1 MTDRFD
7 DLDLPE
13 DELDA
18 LSGLLSNDAIWG
30 DSGGDVNSTT
40 EDAIVAAIAAERA
53 EASSS
58 DRSPAEPAIDL
69 RSDDAE
75 LRDNVIS
82 IDRFRQRIGTFVA
95 GAAAAALLIAGIF
108 GITQLAGNSDGV
120 QLALEAT
127 DNAPDASASAVITDT
142 PQGTKIVLDVDDL
155 PPAAPG
161 TYYEAWLRIDAE
173 TGVSAGTFHLRGG
186 DAEIELWAGVTT
198 DEFPLF
204 TITIQDE
211 AQPESSGVVVL
222 RGLVESGE

>member
-7 DLDLPE
+7 ELDLPE
-13 DELDA
+13 EELDA
-18 LSGLLSNDAIWG
+18 LAGLLSQETVWG
-30 DSGGDVNSTT
+30 DRSGGDDRAT

-53 EASSS
+53 ETPVSEFGAS
-58 DRSPAEPAIDL
+58 RSVEQTAEVIPIDSRRRAL
-69 RSDDAE
+69 VS
-75 LRDNVIS
+75 
-82 IDRFRQRIGTFVA
+82 FVA
-95 GAAAAALLIAGIF
+95 GAAAAIVVFVGVFA
-108 GITQLAGNSDGV
+108 ITQISDDSDGVDGV
-120 QLALEAT
+120 QLALDATELAPEAT
-127 DNAPDASASAVITDT
+127 ATVVITDT

-161 TYYEAWLRIDAE
+161 TYYEAWLRVDGE

-186 DAEIELWAGVTT
+186 DAEIELWAGVST

-222 RGLVESGE
+222 RGLVEPEE